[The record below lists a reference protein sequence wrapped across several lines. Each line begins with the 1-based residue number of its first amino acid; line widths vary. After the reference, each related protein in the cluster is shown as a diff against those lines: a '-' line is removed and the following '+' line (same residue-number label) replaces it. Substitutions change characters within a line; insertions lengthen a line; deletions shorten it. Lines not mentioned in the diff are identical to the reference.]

1 MTGGN
6 DRRSRPTIPFDS
18 QKLAQQSE
26 EDELASPFDQ
36 EVDFALVERPST
48 HPRVVAHPARMASGT
63 TPPQGVQTTATES
76 APPLEARSRTST
88 VHDPLTTSVLAEIAR
103 RSQETQDREA
113 TDRDDDDI
121 TPTDRPR
128 RR

>member
-1 MTGGN
+1 
-6 DRRSRPTIPFDS
+6 
-18 QKLAQQSE
+18 
-26 EDELASPFDQ
+26 
-36 EVDFALVERPST
+36 
-48 HPRVVAHPARMASGT
+48 
-63 TPPQGVQTTATES
+63 
-76 APPLEARSRTST
+76 